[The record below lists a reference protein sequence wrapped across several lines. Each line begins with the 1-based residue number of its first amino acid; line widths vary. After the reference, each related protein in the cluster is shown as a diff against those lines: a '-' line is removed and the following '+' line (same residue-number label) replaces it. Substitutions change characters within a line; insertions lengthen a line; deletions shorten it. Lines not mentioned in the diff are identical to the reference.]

1 MNKEEDNT
9 MKHTHRY
16 ETISHHGITSELMD
30 LGIKAAEIRKCK
42 TCHKEMPFVLIHKD
56 EWFPLFDDR
65 ESDEQDIL
73 LA

>member
-1 MNKEEDNT
+1 
-9 MKHTHRY
+9 MKHVHKY

-42 TCHKEMPFVLIHKD
+42 KCQKEMPFVLTHKG
-56 EWFPLFDDR
+56 EWVPLFDDM
-65 ESDEQDIL
+65 ESDDQDIL